1 MGQRNLGWACG
12 ALGSPQENTKQNRKV
27 ETRKKF
33 NFLSL
38 ACEVV
43 TCNTVSLWQQQQQQQ
58 HSLFFQ
64 ASWGR
69 LELKPER
76 NKFKVQAH

>member
-12 ALGSPQENTKQNRKV
+12 ALGSPQENPKQNRKV

-43 TCNTVSLWQQQQQQQ
+43 TCNTVSLWQTEGKTADAGT
-58 HSLFFQ
+58 L
-64 ASWGR
+64 SWGTCVR
-69 LELKPER
+69 VVLEAAQGMGK
-76 NKFKVQAH
+76 